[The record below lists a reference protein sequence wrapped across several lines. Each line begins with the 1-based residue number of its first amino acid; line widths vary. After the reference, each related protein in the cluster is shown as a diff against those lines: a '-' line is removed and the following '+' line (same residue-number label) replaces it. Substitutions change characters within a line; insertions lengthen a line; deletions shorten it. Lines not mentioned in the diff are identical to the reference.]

1 MTKRMAIFASGRGSN
16 AEALY
21 DAIKAGKIN
30 AEIVVL
36 VSDIPDAPVLEKAE
50 KWNIP
55 AIIADRKQFSS
66 KEEFED
72 FILDQIK
79 PYQPDLIALAGFMR
93 LLSGR
98 FISHYE
104 NRIIN
109 IHPALL
115 PSFKGLHAQR
125 QAVEAGVKV
134 AGCTVH
140 FVEADM
146 DAGPIIAQ
154 TVVPVMEDDTAD
166 TLAARIL
173 TVEHPTFV
181 KAVALFCEDKLE
193 INGRVVRGAIDKGAI

>member
-115 PSFKGLHAQR
+115 PSFKGLHDCFRYGSGNPCGIFGIGQSGSTNRNTGNTAGACQR
-125 QAVEAGVKV
+125 RNDEPSLDAFGSGV
-134 AGCTVH
+134 
-140 FVEADM
+140 
-146 DAGPIIAQ
+146 Q
-154 TVVPVMEDDTAD
+154 S
-166 TLAARIL
+166 
-173 TVEHPTFV
+173 
-181 KAVALFCEDKLE
+181 ALLS
-193 INGRVVRGAIDKGAI
+193 RL

>member
-1 MTKRMAIFASGRGSN
+1 MAIFASGRGSN

-109 IHPALL
+109 IHTALL

>member
-16 AEALY
+16 AEALH

-79 PYQPDLIALAGFMR
+79 PYQPDLIVLAGFMR

-154 TVVPVMEDDTAD
+154 TVVPVMEADTED

-173 TVEHPTFV
+173 TVEHPTLV

-193 INGRVVRGAIDKGAI
+193 INGRVVRGA

>member
-16 AEALY
+16 AEALH

-79 PYQPDLIALAGFMR
+79 PYQPDLIVLAGFMR

-140 FVEADM
+140 CVEADM

-154 TVVPVMEDDTAD
+154 TVVPVMEADTED

-173 TVEHPTFV
+173 TVEHPTLV

-193 INGRVVRGAIDKGAI
+193 INGRVVRGA

>member
-1 MTKRMAIFASGRGSN
+1 M
-16 AEALY
+16 
-21 DAIKAGKIN
+21 
-30 AEIVVL
+30 
-36 VSDIPDAPVLEKAE
+36 
-50 KWNIP
+50 
-55 AIIADRKQFSS
+55 
-66 KEEFED
+66 
-72 FILDQIK
+72 
-79 PYQPDLIALAGFMR
+79 
-93 LLSGR
+93 
-98 FISHYE
+98 
-104 NRIIN
+104 
-109 IHPALL
+109 
-115 PSFKGLHAQR
+115 
-125 QAVEAGVKV
+125 

>member
-1 MTKRMAIFASGRGSN
+1 MAIFASGRGSN